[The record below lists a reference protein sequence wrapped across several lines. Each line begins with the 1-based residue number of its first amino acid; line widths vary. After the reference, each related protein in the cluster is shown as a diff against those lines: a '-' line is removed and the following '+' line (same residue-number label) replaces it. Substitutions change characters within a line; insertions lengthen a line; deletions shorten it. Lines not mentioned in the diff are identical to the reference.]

1 MENLTH
7 SCKFFWWKHWQI
19 NHGYR
24 CFTPLPSKLTENAS
38 YYQQVLL
45 IPNKSNGKIIPRNWR
60 YSETIFFFNNLP
72 PVCGLRYRQDVLHM
86 RNSIKDNVGSPIGNL
101 DLVTIRNVR
110 LMISCFYFDSLR
122 IGILTSSSAII
133 KPKFI
138 SRCFSQGDKNFS
150 IHCFIILEIY
160 FTSSSF
166 WVFGEPGVFCL
177 FDAAVF
183 CETLG
188 FFFKGFCE
196 PSDAAGLLSWSSARN
211 GVSGGET
218 E

>member
-1 MENLTH
+1 
-7 SCKFFWWKHWQI
+7 
-19 NHGYR
+19 
-24 CFTPLPSKLTENAS
+24 
-38 YYQQVLL
+38 
-45 IPNKSNGKIIPRNWR
+45 
-60 YSETIFFFNNLP
+60 
-72 PVCGLRYRQDVLHM
+72 M

-122 IGILTSSSAII
+122 IGILTSSSATI

-166 WVFGEPGVFCL
+166 
-177 FDAAVF
+177 
-183 CETLG
+183 
-188 FFFKGFCE
+188 
-196 PSDAAGLLSWSSARN
+196 
-211 GVSGGET
+211 
-218 E
+218 

>member
-160 FTSSSF
+160 FTSSCFECLENRAFFVCLMQQCFVKHLASSSK
-166 WVFGEPGVFCL
+166 VFVNPVMQL
-177 FDAAVF
+177 AY
-183 CETLG
+183 
-188 FFFKGFCE
+188 
-196 PSDAAGLLSWSSARN
+196 
-211 GVSGGET
+211 
-218 E
+218 